1 MSIQTVFRNIDFS
14 ADEPFRKRRF
24 PFEDALPRRAPDQ
37 FSRLARPELRRARER
52 FSMHS
57 PILSEALNS
66 RLFRKLFR
74 RLEDPLLLQMRLDI
88 VVHVELLISLSMQR
102 VNTPDRALVSAVGAS
117 CSCLP
122 KRQREDYAHV

>member
-14 ADEPFRKRRF
+14 ANEPFRERRF

-37 FSRLARPELRRARER
+37 FSRLACPELRRARER

-57 PILSEALNS
+57 PILRETFDS
-66 RLFRKLFR
+66 RLFRKLLCRF
-74 RLEDPLLLQMRLDI
+74 EDTLLLQMRLDI
-88 VVHVELLISLSMQR
+88 VVHAELLISLSMQR

-117 CSCLP
+117 CSCLL
-122 KRQREDYAHV
+122 KRQREDYAYG